1 MTGPGTP
8 SGADA
13 TGWFN
18 REVGA
23 GVFLLLLAAIAI
35 FGSRNLAFGQ
45 LSGVGP
51 GLMPRVTAMIV
62 AGFGILLI
70 AMGLTSGGERLEP
83 WSLRGTLL
91 VLGAIAAFAAT
102 IRPLGLVVAGPLAVI
117 MAALADPST
126 RLKEIIPFAIILSLA
141 CIGLFKYALRLP
153 IPLAPLLLGY

>member
-1 MTGPGTP
+1 
-8 SGADA
+8 
-13 TGWFN
+13 
-18 REVGA
+18 
-23 GVFLLLLAAIAI
+23 
-35 FGSRNLAFGQ
+35 
-45 LSGVGP
+45 
-51 GLMPRVTAMIV
+51 
-62 AGFGILLI
+62 
-70 AMGLTSGGERLEP
+70 MGLTSGGERLEP